1 MKFDDLNEATVA
13 LEQLRNDPEI
23 KELVNETWRLLKDI
37 TYTIAD
43 SILDGLTNLSGKR
56 AKLYSEMFKHLTK
69 QGFTRQEAIKLI
81 LKEDKA
87 GCKIVESFVKETLT
101 KSRVNITE
109 RQTANLAKDISKIC
123 DLLSNLSEAT
133 AKLAQKVA
141 MLEQMI
147 QMEIKTKKILQ

>member
-1 MKFDDLNEATVA
+1 MKLDDLNEATMS
-13 LEQLRNDPEI
+13 LEQLRNNPEI
-23 KELVNETWRLLKDI
+23 KRLVNETWQLLKDI
-37 TYTIAD
+37 AYTVTD
-43 SILDGLTNLSGKR
+43 SILDGLTNLSEKR

-69 QGFTRQEAIKLI
+69 RGFTRQEAVKII

-87 GCKIVESFVKETLT
+87 GCKVVESFFKETLS
-101 KSRVNITE
+101 KSRVHVAE
-109 RQTANLAKDISKIC
+109 RQATSLAKDVSKIC

>member
-1 MKFDDLNEATVA
+1 MKFDDLNEATIA
-13 LEQLRNDPEI
+13 LEQLRSNPEI
-23 KELVNETWRLLKDI
+23 RSLVNETWQLLKDI
-37 TYTIAD
+37 AYTVTD
-43 SILDGLTNLSGKR
+43 SILDGLTNLSEKR
-56 AKLYSEMFKHLTK
+56 AKLYGEMLKHLTE

-87 GCKIVESFVKETLT
+87 GCKVVESFFKETLS
-101 KSRVNITE
+101 KSRVHVAE
-109 RQTANLAKDISKIC
+109 RQATSLAKDVSKIC

>member
-1 MKFDDLNEATVA
+1 MKFDDLNEATIA

-23 KELVNETWRLLKDI
+23 KKLVNETWQLLKDLA
-37 TYTIAD
+37 YTVTD
-43 SILDGLTNLSGKR
+43 SILDGLTNLSEKR

-69 QGFTRQEAIKLI
+69 QGFTRHEAIRLI

-87 GCKIVESFVKETLT
+87 GCRMAESFLRETLT
-101 KSRVNITE
+101 KSRVNIAE
-109 RQTANLAKDISKIC
+109 RQTTNLAKDVSKIC

-141 MLEQMI
+141 MLEQII
-147 QMEIKTKKILQ
+147 QMETKTKKILQ